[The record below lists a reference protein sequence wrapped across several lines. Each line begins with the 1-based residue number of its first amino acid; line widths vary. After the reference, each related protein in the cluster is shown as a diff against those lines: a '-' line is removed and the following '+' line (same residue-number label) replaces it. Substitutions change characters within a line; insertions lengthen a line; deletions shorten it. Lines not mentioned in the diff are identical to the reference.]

1 MPTQASRSPR
11 KWWRIIR
18 ENREASS
25 FEHNA
30 MVRGV
35 FDGRA
40 RGPYVAM
47 DRAKGERMVRQAA
60 VAYWEQ
66 LHSALG
72 DQ

>member
-1 MPTQASRSPR
+1 
-11 KWWRIIR
+11 
-18 ENREASS
+18 
-25 FEHNA
+25 

-60 VAYWEQ
+60 VAYGEQ